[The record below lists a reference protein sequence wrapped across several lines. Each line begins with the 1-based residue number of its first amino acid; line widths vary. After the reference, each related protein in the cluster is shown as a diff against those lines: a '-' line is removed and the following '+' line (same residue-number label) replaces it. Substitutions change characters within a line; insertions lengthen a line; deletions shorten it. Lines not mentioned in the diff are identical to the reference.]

1 MNLRIDQNETWLDF
15 YSMIILMKLVAAQC
29 GLGPSSSSD
38 ASRASLATDKTI
50 CNVLFSTKDQDS
62 LMLTP
67 LLFSR

>member
-1 MNLRIDQNETWLDF
+1 
-15 YSMIILMKLVAAQC
+15 MIILMKLVAAQC